1 LISKLWR
8 DLTRYALQWLEHS
21 RRGSA
26 PAAVDR
32 RSRRVDAAGWF
43 DWLTMPLLSQ
53 RRRAPFWLLAA
64 VTATGTL
71 AMHILIPVLPLA
83 AADFS
88 VSRRAI
94 QQAITLYLFGIA
106 GGQLLYGPVSDRFGR
121 RPTLIAALILYIAAG
136 AVAGWAATFGTLL
149 VARVLQAV
157 GGCGGLVLGRAIVR
171 DSAGRGEATSR
182 MALLTMVQS
191 LAPGVG
197 PAVGGFLGARFGW
210 RSILV
215 MLVALG
221 LVTLAGVILAMPETT
236 AARRSGR
243 MLRGYP
249 QLLRSRTFC
258 GYLFGGAFTST
269 TFFAYLTAS
278 PFIFTDMLHRPATEV
293 GLYYLVVLAGV
304 PIGSFGS
311 SRLARRVPSVL
322 LLRATSAI
330 ALTGAAL
337 FFAVAAIGNLTV
349 VTVLGPM
356 ILFSVGV
363 GAASPVAVTAAI
375 STDPQLIGAAS
386 GLYGFM
392 QMANGALCTLMV
404 GLIPADP
411 AFAAATVLLAGL
423 LLGQSFFLLATR
435 AQPSAS

>member
-1 LISKLWR
+1 
-8 DLTRYALQWLEHS
+8 LTRYALQWFEHS

-43 DWLTMPLLSQ
+43 DWLTTPLLSK

-136 AVAGWAATFGTLL
+136 AVAGWAATIGTLMI
-149 VARVLQAV
+149 ARVLQAV

-197 PAVGGFLGARFGW
+197 PAVGGFLGAWFGW
-210 RSILV
+210 RSIFV

-221 LVTLAGVILAMPETT
+221 LVTLAGVVLAMPETT

-363 GAASPVAVTAAI
+363 GAASPVAITAAI

-392 QMANGALCTLMV
+392 QMANGALCTLIV

-423 LLGQSFFLLATR
+423 LLGQSFFLLTTR
-435 AQPSAS
+435 PAFR

>member
-1 LISKLWR
+1 
-8 DLTRYALQWLEHS
+8 LTRYALQWFEHS

-26 PAAVDR
+26 SAAVDR

-43 DWLTMPLLSQ
+43 DWLTTPLLSK

-136 AVAGWAATFGTLL
+136 AVAGWAATIGTLMI
-149 VARVLQAV
+149 ARVLQAV

-197 PAVGGFLGARFGW
+197 PAVGGFLGAWFGW
-210 RSILV
+210 RSIFV

-221 LVTLAGVILAMPETT
+221 LVTLAGVVLAMPETT

-363 GAASPVAVTAAI
+363 GAASPVAITAAI

-423 LLGQSFFLLATR
+423 LLGQSFFLLTTR
-435 AQPSAS
+435 PAFR

>member
-8 DLTRYALQWLEHS
+8 DLTRYALQWFEHS

-43 DWLTMPLLSQ
+43 DWLTTPLLSK

-136 AVAGWAATFGTLL
+136 AVAGWAATIGTLMI
-149 VARVLQAV
+149 ARVLQAV

-197 PAVGGFLGARFGW
+197 PAVGGFLGAWFGW
-210 RSILV
+210 RSIFV

-221 LVTLAGVILAMPETT
+221 LVTLAGVVLAMPETT

-363 GAASPVAVTAAI
+363 GAASPVAITAAI

-392 QMANGALCTLMV
+392 QMANGALCTLIV

-423 LLGQSFFLLATR
+423 LLGQSFFLLTTR
-435 AQPSAS
+435 PAFR

>member
-8 DLTRYALQWLEHS
+8 DLTRYALQWFEHS

-43 DWLTMPLLSQ
+43 DWLTTPLLSK

-83 AADFS
+83 AADFN

-136 AVAGWAATFGTLL
+136 AVAGWAATIGTLMI
-149 VARVLQAV
+149 ARVLQAV

-197 PAVGGFLGARFGW
+197 PAVGGFLGAWFGW
-210 RSILV
+210 RSIFV

-221 LVTLAGVILAMPETT
+221 LVTLAGVVLAMPETT

-363 GAASPVAVTAAI
+363 GAASPVAITAAI

-392 QMANGALCTLMV
+392 QMANGALCTLIV

-423 LLGQSFFLLATR
+423 LLGQSFFLLTTR
-435 AQPSAS
+435 PAFR

>member
-1 LISKLWR
+1 LRIRKLWR
-8 DLTRYALQWLEHS
+8 DLTRYALQGFEHS
-21 RRGSA
+21 RRGSVS
-26 PAAVDR
+26 AAVGR
-32 RSRRVDAAGWF
+32 RGLGDDVAGWF
-43 DWLTMPLLSQ
+43 DWLTAPLLSN
-53 RRRAPFWLLAA
+53 RSRAPFWLLVA

-83 AADFS
+83 AADLS

-94 QQAITLYLFGIA
+94 QQAITLYLFGVA
-106 GGQLLYGPVSDRFGR
+106 SGQLLYGPISDRVGR
-121 RPTLIAALILYIAAG
+121 RPTLIAALILYVAAG
-136 AVAGWAATFGTLL
+136 AVAGWAATIGTLL
-149 VARVLQAV
+149 IARVLQAL

-171 DSAGRGEATSR
+171 DSAGPGDATAR

-197 PAVGGFLGARFGW
+197 PAVGGLVGAWFGW
-210 RSILV
+210 RSIFVL
-215 MLVALG
+215 LVALG
-221 LVTLAGVILAMPETT
+221 LVTLAGVVLALPET
-236 AARRSGR
+236 AASRGSGR
-243 MLRGYP
+243 MLRAYP

-278 PFIFTDMLHRPATEV
+278 PFIFTDMLHRPASEV
-293 GLYYLVVLAGV
+293 GLYYLVVLSGV
-304 PIGSFGS
+304 PIGSFTS
-311 SRLARRVPSVL
+311 SRLARRVPSIL
-322 LLRATSAI
+322 LLRATSAV
-330 ALTGAAL
+330 ALAGALL
-337 FFAVAAIGNLTV
+337 FFFVAAIGSLTV

-363 GAASPVAVTAAI
+363 GAASPVAITAAI
-375 STDPQLIGAAS
+375 STDLHLIGAAS

-392 QMANGALCTLMV
+392 QMANGAVCTLTV

-435 AQPSAS
+435 PACR

>member
-1 LISKLWR
+1 MIGKLWR
-8 DLTRYALQWLEHS
+8 DLTRYALQGFEHS

-43 DWLTMPLLSQ
+43 DWLTTPLLSK

-106 GGQLLYGPVSDRFGR
+106 CGQLLYGPASDRFGR
-121 RPTLIAALILYIAAG
+121 RPTLISALVLYIAAG
-136 AVAGWAATFGTLL
+136 AVAGWAATIGTLL
-149 VARVLQAV
+149 IARVLQAV

-197 PAVGGFLGARFGW
+197 PAVGGFLGAWFGW
-210 RSILV
+210 RSIFV

-221 LVTLAGVILAMPETT
+221 LVTLAGVILAMPETI

-293 GLYYLVVLAGV
+293 GLYYLLVLAGV

-363 GAASPVAVTAAI
+363 GAASPVAITAAI

-386 GLYGFM
+386 GLYGFT
-392 QMANGALCTLMV
+392 QMANGAVCTLIV

-411 AFAAATVLLAGL
+411 AFAAAAVLLAGL
-423 LLGQSFFLLATR
+423 LLAQLFFLLATR
-435 AQPSAS
+435 PGFR